1 MGPGVDNAGKD
12 KKTGVEDKV
21 GVGNEVGI
29 NDDAGMNDV
38 GMADLGM
45 DVCMCLQRLKALK
58 RAVGVDSQVGVTM
71 RQV

>member
-1 MGPGVDNAGKD
+1 MGVDNAGKD

-29 NDDAGMNDV
+29 NDDASMDDV

-45 DVCMCLQRLKALK
+45 DACVCNGHRHGLRLLK
-58 RAVGVDSQVGVTM
+58 YKVSPYAPS
-71 RQV
+71 